1 MSKLVSIGKILNFH
15 GIKGEVKMGFSAG
28 KEDLIKKLKQVFV
41 FQDNCKQT
49 YDIVSVRFH
58 KNFAIVKFKQINSI
72 DDVMMVKGLLV
83 HVTEDSLKSNLKS
96 DEYLISDL
104 TGLVVYDTDGQ
115 QVGHVTN
122 VGENGA
128 SNLIEIQKE
137 NGLKFL
143 VPFVKDLVPVVDISG
158 NRIVVNMID
167 GIDTLYSSNQ
177 ESL

>member
-28 KEDLIKKLKQVFV
+28 KEDLIKNLKQVFV
-41 FQDNCKQT
+41 FQDDRKQT

-83 HVTEDSLKSNLKS
+83 HVTEDSLKSNLRT

-115 QVGHVTN
+115 KVGHVTN